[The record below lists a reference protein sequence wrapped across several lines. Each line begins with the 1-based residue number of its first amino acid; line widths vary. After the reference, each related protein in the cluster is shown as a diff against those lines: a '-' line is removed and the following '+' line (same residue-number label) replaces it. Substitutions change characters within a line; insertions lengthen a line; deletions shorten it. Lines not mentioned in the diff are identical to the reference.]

1 VNKLFYETQAFK
13 KGYKIIAGVDEAGR
27 GPLAGP
33 VVAAAVILPDNFEG
47 REKIDDSKKL
57 NEKKRAELA
66 ELICKNC
73 KVGVGISSPEVI
85 DRVNIRNASLMA
97 MVKAVYSLDILPD
110 CILVDGNAKTFCG
123 IYEEAIVKG
132 DSKSLSI
139 GAASI
144 IAKVFRDK
152 IMEEYSKI
160 YPGYFFEKHK
170 GYPTKIHKQA
180 IALSGILPIHRKT
193 FNLK

>member
-1 VNKLFYETQAFK
+1 MHKLFFEERALK
-13 KGYKIIAGVDEAGR
+13 NGYRVIAGVDEAGR

-33 VVAAAVILPDNFEG
+33 VVAAAVILPGDFECS
-47 REKIDDSKKL
+47 EIDDSKKL
-57 NEKKRAELA
+57 SEKKRSELA
-66 ELICKNC
+66 EMICEKC
-73 KVGVGISSPEVI
+73 MVGVGISSPDVI

-97 MVKAVYSLDILPD
+97 MVRAVYSLDTVPD
-110 CILVDGNAKTFCG
+110 CILVDGNARTDCG

-170 GYPTKIHKQA
+170 GYPTKKHKQA
-180 IALSGILPIHRKT
+180 IALNGILPIHRKS

>member
-1 VNKLFYETQAFK
+1 LHKLFYENKALK
-13 KGYKIIAGVDEAGR
+13 SGYKIIAGVDEAGR

-33 VVAAAVILPDNFEG
+33 VVAAAVILPENFEAG
-47 REKIDDSKKL
+47 EIDDSKKL
-57 NEKKRAELA
+57 SEKKRAVLA
-66 ELICKNC
+66 EIICKKC
-73 KVGVGISSPEVI
+73 RVGVGVSSPEVI

-97 MVKAVYSLDILPD
+97 MVNAVYCLGITPD
-110 CILVDGNAKTFCG
+110 CILVDGNAKTDCG

-144 IAKVFRDK
+144 IAKVFRDR
-152 IMEEYSKI
+152 IMQEYSKI
-160 YPGYFFEKHK
+160 YPDYFFEKHK
-170 GYPTKIHKQA
+170 GYPTKKHKQA
-180 IALSGILPIHRKT
+180 IALNGVLPIHRKS

>member
-1 VNKLFYETQAFK
+1 
-13 KGYKIIAGVDEAGR
+13 
-27 GPLAGP
+27 
-33 VVAAAVILPDNFEG
+33 
-47 REKIDDSKKL
+47 
-57 NEKKRAELA
+57 
-66 ELICKNC
+66 
-73 KVGVGISSPEVI
+73 
-85 DRVNIRNASLMA
+85 
-97 MVKAVYSLDILPD
+97 MVRAVYSLDTVPD
-110 CILVDGNAKTFCG
+110 CILVDGNARTDCG

-170 GYPTKIHKQA
+170 GYPTKKHKQA
-180 IALSGILPIHRKT
+180 IALNGILPIHRKS